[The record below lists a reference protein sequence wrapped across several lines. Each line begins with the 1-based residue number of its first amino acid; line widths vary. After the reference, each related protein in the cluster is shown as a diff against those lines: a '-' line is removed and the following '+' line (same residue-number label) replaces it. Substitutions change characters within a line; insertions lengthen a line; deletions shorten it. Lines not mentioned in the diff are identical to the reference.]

1 MMPQQMWCTTF
12 VGGPLLSHYIYR
24 APLQVTLAYQ
34 GLGIMTQMP
43 EQMWRKMSTEDV
55 ENVNTGTPG
64 DYYDQEITMMMP
76 EQMPPQC

>member
-1 MMPQQMWCTTF
+1 
-12 VGGPLLSHYIYR
+12 
-24 APLQVTLAYQ
+24 
-34 GLGIMTQMP
+34 MTQMP

-76 EQMPPQC
+76 EQMPQC